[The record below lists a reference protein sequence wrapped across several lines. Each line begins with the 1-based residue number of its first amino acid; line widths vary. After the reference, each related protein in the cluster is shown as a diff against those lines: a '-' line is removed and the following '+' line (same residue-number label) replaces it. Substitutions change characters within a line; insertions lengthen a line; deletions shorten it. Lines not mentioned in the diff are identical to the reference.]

1 MAPKRNEVTIESRYS
16 RWMGTAEFLEWL
28 DGCTTDGWTTSGLCI
43 DWLRGRALEERWNIA
58 MDRLPKRTCED
69 TGDVEVEV
77 EIVSIQK
84 IVVDE

>member
-16 RWMGTAEFLEWL
+16 RWMGKAEFLEWV
-28 DGCTTDGWTTSGLCI
+28 DGCTTDGWTTGGLCG
-43 DWLRGRALEERWNIA
+43 LTFSLEEQWHIA
-58 MDRLPKRTCED
+58 IFRLPKRTCED

-84 IVVDE
+84 VVADE